1 MAIDD
6 DNRRPRDSAEVL
18 ASAATLVGL
27 AIAPGRR
34 RFTQAARL
42 SCVPFLFRN
51 RPTAASAG
59 GQAEG
64 APLQW
69 AWLPLASLLPWLSL
83 LVADSPQSV
92 ASAPTSTP
100 SIDGRP
106 ESTRVDR
113 EHVRARSGAGSA
125 EEHALGLAP
134 LPLRASAPRS
144 PVGHAVLALRSQPAT
159 PASVDHARRAAP
171 SRPAVAAEEPAHG
184 PVWPAPAGMPRPGA
198 DAPPEAPGRVEAATP
213 APRSPA
219 PGEFRWELPQAAR
232 PRPRPTAGVPVAAP
246 VVASIGES
254 LPQLPSRRPAAPP
267 AESQPS
273 PPPAPERLPTLHPKT
288 SAMHVD
294 FSQVVAQIVRQVRT
308 EVTETVTTEVQR
320 AAVKLA
326 QTNPPPGPSEVLAEL
341 YTDHSIRKLLAR
353 MRRVEQEER
362 RRGGLI

>member
-6 DNRRPRDSAEVL
+6 DNRRPREAAEVL

-42 SCVPFLFRN
+42 SCVPVLFRN
-51 RPTAASAG
+51 RPGAASAG

-100 SIDGRP
+100 TIDGEP

-134 LPLRASAPRS
+134 LPLRASAPRA
-144 PVGHAVLALRSQPAT
+144 PVGPSVLALRSQPAT
-159 PASVDHARRAAP
+159 PAPADPARRATP
-171 SRPAVAAEEPAHG
+171 SRPTVAAEEPARG
-184 PVWPAPAGMPRPGA
+184 PVWPAPARMPRLGA
-198 DAPPEAPGRVEAATP
+198 DALPEAPGRVEAATT
-213 APRSPA
+213 ALRSPV

-267 AESQPS
+267 AESQQS
-273 PPPAPERLPTLHPKT
+273 PPPPERLPTLHPKT